1 MTVTP
6 FGHGQRV
13 AAEINKVTSRWS
25 DMQLQECRHDR
36 KKERPRWIDRLG
48 QNKTDFPNLVP
59 LCTTRPGAIDWL
71 KPANHRLTR
80 GRSIAD
86 PTVQKKHSDTPWHTA
101 DGSSIATTFGILRR
115 LHLYIFLVAF
125 TFVFFGCRVG
135 RHKSARRKTLRG
147 QAMQDRGMRT

>member
-1 MTVTP
+1 
-6 FGHGQRV
+6 
-13 AAEINKVTSRWS
+13 
-25 DMQLQECRHDR
+25 MQLQECRHDR

-48 QNKTDFPNLVP
+48 QNKTDFPNIVP

-101 DGSSIATTFGILRR
+101 DGSSIATPFGILRR

-135 RHKSARRKTLRG
+135 RHKCARGKTLRG
-147 QAMQDRGMRT
+147 QAMQDRGTRT